1 MGLSHAQV
9 KPKHTKPWAPGKKP
23 LQPQGII
30 TKMAANKGRPDM
42 PKSTPVKKSSMIMVV
57 ALCAAVGSG
66 CSMFSWMGGRS
77 KDKDASERYDDAP
90 ITRETGTIP
99 GDRTNAEYSG
109 EELTGE

>member
-77 KDKDASERYDDAP
+77 KDKDAFLFGHH
-90 ITRETGTIP
+90 TMG
-99 GDRTNAEYSG
+99 G
-109 EELTGE
+109 EVCNRVRNVCYNQF